1 MDQFYCKASDA
12 CRCCHIRPS
21 VKTILLSNGT
31 LRLHNIRKYYK
42 NERLTQLKEKSVFT
56 SINYLILELLLNML
70 YWTKTEVFY

>member
-1 MDQFYCKASDA
+1 MV
-12 CRCCHIRPS
+12 RCDC
-21 VKTILLSNGT
+21 TILENT
-31 LRLHNIRKYYK
+31 IK